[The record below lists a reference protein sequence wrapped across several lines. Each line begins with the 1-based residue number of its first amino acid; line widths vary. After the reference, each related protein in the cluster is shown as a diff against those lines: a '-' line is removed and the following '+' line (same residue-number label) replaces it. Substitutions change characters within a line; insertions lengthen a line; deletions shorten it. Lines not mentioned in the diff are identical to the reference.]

1 MMSNLILPRI
11 AIAPVWIYQ
20 GLWCKLLGHAPHHQ
34 KIVETTPF
42 LNSSWAR
49 KFLVVLGVFECVL
62 AAWAFSGIRASEG
75 AVVQTVLLI
84 SMNTTALLRARNL
97 ISDPVGMLL
106 QNCVFLILA
115 WIAAGQLGCYA
126 AAA

>member
-1 MMSNLILPRI
+1 MSSLMLPRI
-11 AIAPVWIYQ
+11 AIASVWIYQ
-20 GLWCKLLGHAPHHQ
+20 GLWCKLLGHAPHHR

-42 LNSSWAR
+42 LNASRAR
-49 KFLVVLGVFECVL
+49 QFLTALGVFECLL
-62 AAWAFSGIRASEG
+62 AAWAFSGIRARE
-75 AVVQTVLLI
+75 AAAVQTVLLI
-84 SMNTTALLRARNL
+84 SMNTVALLRARNL

-115 WIAAGQLGCYA
+115 WIAAGQFDCYA